1 MMQLKLSPKGEV
13 VIPKKIRET
22 LGLVNAEKI
31 ILEVKDGVLILRPLD
46 FDIVKKWAA
55 EAKKHNLDVS
65 KLIYGDRLYE
75 EIF

>member
-1 MMQLKLSPKGEV
+1 MMQLKLGARGEV

-22 LGLVNAEKI
+22 LGLVNADKI
-31 ILEVKDGVLILRPLD
+31 ILEVKDNTVILRPID

-55 EAKKHNLDVS
+55 AAKKHNLDVS